1 MSDRG
6 NRMLLAVAFAT
17 AAALAVGVM
26 GYTFWRGHQGDK
38 AAEARSVAAPALAGP
53 KVGGPFQLVDQ
64 DGRKVTEA
72 DLRGKP
78 TLMFFGFTFCPE
90 VCPTTL
96 TELTGWL
103 KALGPDADRLN
114 VVFVSV
120 DPERDT
126 PAQLKTYLSNFD
138 PRIRGLTGTP
148 EQVAQAAKAYRVYYR
163 KVPVEGGEYT
173 MDHSSMIYLFDKD
186 GGFIEPIGYG
196 EAGDRAMAKVRKLLQ
211 TP

>member
-1 MSDRG
+1 M
-6 NRMLLAVAFAT
+6 
-17 AAALAVGVM
+17 
-26 GYTFWRGHQGDK
+26 K
-38 AAEARSVAAPALAGP
+38 
-53 KVGGPFQLVDQ
+53 
-64 DGRKVTEA
+64 
-72 DLRGKP
+72 
-78 TLMFFGFTFCPE
+78 
-90 VCPTTL
+90 
-96 TELTGWL
+96 
-103 KALGPDADRLN
+103 
-114 VVFVSV
+114 
-120 DPERDT
+120 ERDT

-186 GGFIEPIGYG
+186 GGFVEPIGYG